1 LKPLLLLVD
10 LQRDYLADP
19 GLQPAAGEVTAGAA
33 SLLDG
38 CRNAG
43 IDVAH
48 VWTTV
53 SRDRDD
59 RMPHWEREG
68 RWLCE
73 EGTPGH
79 APPPALEPLDGEP
92 VVHKTHFDPFSGAA
106 LDDLLRER
114 GTELLIVCGV
124 HLHGCVREAV
134 LGGYERG
141 LEVWIAGDAVGSND
155 PVHAAI
161 TRRYLERR
169 AARVISGSD
178 ALGALEADV
187 RRPSPNGS
195 VTTPAARCR
204 AAQPAWS
211 ALPAGDRLAVL
222 EHLAAALEDAAP
234 DLAFQMA
241 DEIGK
246 PIRFGEPEALRSA
259 EMLRAISAHVRTPP
273 VDEVS
278 GATLHRRPLGTVAII
293 TPWNNPIY
301 IPIGKIAPALAYGNA
316 VLWKPAPA
324 AQALSERL
332 ASLLEGAGLPGGVLG
347 LLPGG
352 RPEAEAAMA
361 DPAVDAVSITGSSAA
376 GYSAQEACARRRLP
390 LQAELGG
397 NNAALVWADADI
409 GAAAGEIAA
418 GAFAQAGQRCTAN
431 RRAIVHASRADE
443 FLTALRESTAALRW
457 GDARDPEVSVGPIVD
472 ARSRERIAAVVDR
485 ARDGAIS
492 IEVPHGA
499 SSPPGE
505 REGAW
510 YPPTIV
516 QTGDTRAEIVQEE
529 SFGPVLVVQTAK
541 DWDEAMSLMGDVP
554 QGLAAAVF
562 TSSQEQADRFERE
575 ARAGIVKVNRSTAD
589 AEVDVPFGGWKAS
602 GIGPPEHGAF
612 DRDFYTRPQVV
623 YR

>member
-10 LQRDYLADP
+10 LQRDYLSDP
-19 GLQPAAGEVTAGAA
+19 DLQPAAGEITTGAA
-33 SLLDG
+33 GLLEG
-38 CRNAG
+38 CRRAG
-43 IDVAH
+43 VDVAH

-53 SRDRDD
+53 SRERED

-68 RWLCE
+68 RWLCV
-73 EGTPGH
+73 EGTAGH
-79 APPPALEPLDGEP
+79 APPPALEPVAGEP
-92 VVHKTHFDPFSGAA
+92 IVHKTHFDPFSGTA
-106 LDDLLRER
+106 LDDLIRER
-114 GTELLIVCGV
+114 GTDLLIVCGV

-141 LEVWIAGDAVGSND
+141 LEVWIAADAVGSND

-161 TRRYLERR
+161 TARYLERR
-169 AARVISGSD
+169 AARLLAGSD
-178 ALGALEADV
+178 ALAALEADGA
-187 RRPSPNGS
+187 RPSPNGAL
-195 VTTPAARCR
+195 TTPASRCR

-211 ALPAGDRLAVL
+211 ALEAEERLAVL
-222 EHLAAALEDAAP
+222 ERLAAALEEAAP
-234 DLAFQMA
+234 QLALQMA

-246 PIRFGEPEALRSA
+246 PVRFGEPEALRSA
-259 EMLRAISAHVRTPP
+259 QMIRAISRHVRTPP
-273 VDEVS
+273 ADEIP
-278 GATLHRRPLGTVAII
+278 GASLHRRPLGTVAII

-301 IPIGKIAPALAYGNA
+301 IPIGKIAPALAHGNA

-332 ASLLEGAGLPGGVLG
+332 ASLLADAGLPEGVLG
-347 LLPGG
+347 LLRGG
-352 RPEAEAAMA
+352 RPAAEAAMA

-397 NNAALVWADADI
+397 NNAALIWADADVV
-409 GAAAGEIAA
+409 AAAAEIAA

-431 RRAIVHASRADE
+431 RRAVVHSSRAEE
-443 FLTALRESTAALRW
+443 FLAALRESTAALNW
-457 GDARDPEVSVGPIVD
+457 GDPRDPEVSIGPVVDERSRDRIDAIVER
-472 ARSRERIAAVVDR
+472 ARSS
-485 ARDGAIS
+485 GAS
-492 IEVPHGA
+492 IEVPHAA
-499 SSPPGE
+499 SAPPGGP
-505 REGAW
+505 RGTW

-516 QTGDTRAEIVQEE
+516 STGDRAAEIVQEE
-529 SFGPVLVVQTAK
+529 TFGPVLVIQTAN
-541 DWDEAMSLMGDVP
+541 DWEEAMDLVGGVP

-562 TSSQEQADRFERE
+562 TASGEIADRFERE
-575 ARAGIVKVNRSTAD
+575 VRAGIVKVNHSTAD